1 MAGSESQP
9 PEDGS
14 PPRGL
19 SVTPPETTKIGS
31 AVFALARACFNKP
44 WAVVVG
50 TVVLLAVS
58 FLGAKRLRLDTDLTK
73 LLPRTFESVRNLDV
87 LAERSFG
94 LGYVTVVASGV
105 EPDQLRA
112 FARDFGP
119 KLEALES
126 IQYVDYER
134 PVKWFRDRALYYL
147 ELEELEDLR
156 DQLEERYVWEVR
168 KRSPMHDLGLEELG
182 EAPELNLDELRNK
195 QKDRAKTSG
204 IKLSDEPFLIDEERK
219 MIVLLAKPGTRST
232 DVGKADD
239 VVKEV
244 QALVDATDTS
254 PYGNLEIQLS
264 GSYKKK
270 VDQKK
275 QIEKDLSL
283 SSALA
288 AALMILYLGFH
299 FRRGTGI
306 ALVLVPLLVGLGLT
320 LGFAGFAI
328 GSLNLLTGFIGAIL
342 LGIGIDHGIHL
353 VGRFDEERQRG
364 HTVQT
369 ALAPMFADSGR
380 AALLAALTT
389 IFAFAGV
396 AFSEFRAFRE
406 FGILA
411 AVGTGVILIAYCTV
425 LPAMLALVPSGKPKA
440 KKVTVAPFARALPR
454 WAPMAFW
461 LAALGAAGAVSFV
474 NRTSFDYDF
483 ASLEDSSL
491 PSVQLDKEVNR
502 LLGRSQSPLVALG
515 DGPEKEVAIAKAI
528 RAKIE
533 ELGDESTVQM
543 VLSLSD
549 LVPPEQA
556 DKKEIMDEI
565 RDTLERIKPEWLE
578 DEQRSGREEL
588 LALTKPAPFTR
599 DDLPKEVSRQ
609 FMGAA
614 SKDTFVLIFPAVSLS
629 DGNGV
634 RRLADQMATVKL
646 PDGSRPLITGEPLVT
661 ADVLDMV
668 FRESPTV
675 LGVTALLVLIA
686 LGLAL
691 RRVWMAA
698 SCMMVATM
706 TLLVT
711 GGLMP
716 LLNVQ
721 FNYLNVVMLPVLFG
735 IGVDGSV
742 HVVTRLHAGASI
754 DEVVSETGRSI
765 AGAILTTM
773 LGFGAMLLADHP
785 GLRSL
790 GAVALIGLAV
800 NLLVCLVLLPA
811 FVALRGVTAPRRDDE
826 APRSFW
832 PTLGATVGLAGLSPV
847 APGTMGALV
856 AIPLT
861 PLLALLSPAMRVIP
875 LVLLSVGGWL
885 VARRYMVGD
894 DRDDPQEIVVDELA
908 GCAIAVA
915 VAPAEPLWVL
925 VGFVLFRFFDIVKP
939 WPINWLGDRHGA
951 FGVMADDIAA
961 GIAGAAI
968 IALLRY
974 GGPMWGWWTI

>member
-686 LGLAL
+686 LGL
-691 RRVWMAA
+691 
-698 SCMMVATM
+698 
-706 TLLVT
+706 
-711 GGLMP
+711 
-716 LLNVQ
+716 
-721 FNYLNVVMLPVLFG
+721 
-735 IGVDGSV
+735 
-742 HVVTRLHAGASI
+742 
-754 DEVVSETGRSI
+754 
-765 AGAILTTM
+765 
-773 LGFGAMLLADHP
+773 
-785 GLRSL
+785 
-790 GAVALIGLAV
+790 
-800 NLLVCLVLLPA
+800 
-811 FVALRGVTAPRRDDE
+811 
-826 APRSFW
+826 
-832 PTLGATVGLAGLSPV
+832 
-847 APGTMGALV
+847 
-856 AIPLT
+856 
-861 PLLALLSPAMRVIP
+861 
-875 LVLLSVGGWL
+875 
-885 VARRYMVGD
+885 
-894 DRDDPQEIVVDELA
+894 
-908 GCAIAVA
+908 
-915 VAPAEPLWVL
+915 
-925 VGFVLFRFFDIVKP
+925 
-939 WPINWLGDRHGA
+939 
-951 FGVMADDIAA
+951 
-961 GIAGAAI
+961 
-968 IALLRY
+968 
-974 GGPMWGWWTI
+974 